1 MGDHGNRVMG
11 AALVGIG
18 LLMLLGEL
26 GVTPLKWLWPLAVVV
41 IGAIVLF
48 DYRRKRADSGQVFT
62 GTTLILIGA
71 FLLLITAGLSMQ
83 DHWPFFLAAPG
94 LGLLAMAR
102 VDPRRRDA
110 MVPGWMAIAGAAVLY
125 FFTLGIFVGL
135 LEIVFDLL
143 GLVLKVIVPLGLIAG
158 GAWMLFQQHQARRD
172 REEFPEKVEPEGPG
186 GASPRWSET
195 VGTEGSGA
203 AAGSAGGS
211 AATGGASTTDPTSP
225 AEAAT
230 SESGEEEG
238 PRPEPGPAHEPPP
251 ETVDDATETDG
262 DDLPHP
268 EPPVEDADV
277 EAEEPTHD
285 GLHEEP
291 THDEPPHDE
300 PPHDEPP
307 HDDEPRREQPGPEGQ
322 PSDEADPG
330 EGDAPDDP
338 ERRHD

>member
-26 GVTPLKWLWPLAVVV
+26 GVTPLKWLWPLAVLV

-48 DYRRKRADSGQVFT
+48 DYRRKRDDSGKVFT

-71 FLLLITAGLSMQ
+71 FLLVVTAGMPMQ
-83 DHWPFFLAAPG
+83 EHWPFFLAAPG
-94 LGLLAMAR
+94 LGLLAMAKA
-102 VDPRRRDA
+102 DPRRRDA

-143 GLVLKVIVPLGLIAG
+143 GLILKVVVPLGLIAG

-172 REEFPEKVEPEGPG
+172 REDFPEKVEPEGPG
-186 GASPRWSET
+186 GARPRWSDT
-195 VGTEGSGA
+195 SGAEGAGA
-203 AAGSAGGS
+203 AAGSAAAGGAAPGDAAAGSTAATEPTS
-211 AATGGASTTDPTSP
+211 AAEAPTPETGED
-225 AEAAT
+225 AE
-230 SESGEEEG
+230 S
-238 PRPEPGPAHEPPP
+238 RPEPGPAHEPPP

-262 DDLPHP
+262 DDLPRP
-268 EPPVEDADV
+268 EPPVEDAEV
-277 EAEEPTHD
+277 EAEEPVRDGPAHD
-285 GLHEEP
+285 EPHDEPHEEP
-291 THDEPPHDE
+291 HDEPHDE
-300 PPHDEPP
+300 PPHDE
-307 HDDEPRREQPGPEGQ
+307 GP
-322 PSDEADPG
+322 
-330 EGDAPDDP
+330 APDDP